1 MSKRTS
7 KPKVFAFDAKDKATR
22 IKAER
27 LEIHLGKGRKLLLS
41 FPGSAWGDLEVE
53 AETDSDEVVPLLS
66 LQPGACNLLTLRV
79 DLDHDLRPVE
89 AMDLPQHDSPPMLT
103 LKVQKAVEGAD
114 KTNSPKKHSIR
125 RWAQA
130 ALQQDAQVTV
140 RLVGEDEG
148 RSLNRDYRGKDYA
161 TNVLTFVYGE
171 GEAMP
176 GANEEG
182 MPLTGDLVLCVP
194 VLMREAAEQGKTLDA
209 HFAHLVVHG
218 MLHLQGYE
226 HDEEGDAQVMEK
238 AETDIL
244 RTLGYADPYA

>member
-1 MSKRTS
+1 MPRTRRRGS
-7 KPKVFAFDAKDKATR
+7 RPSASS
-22 IKAER
+22 
-27 LEIHLGKGRKLLLS
+27 IHLGKGRKLLLS

-130 ALQQDAQVTV
+130 ALQQDVKVVV
-140 RLVGEDEG
+140 RLVGEAEG
-148 RSLNRDYRGKDYA
+148 QALNREYRGKDYA

-194 VLMREAAEQGKTLDA
+194 VLVREAAEQGKTLDA

>member
-1 MSKRTS
+1 M
-7 KPKVFAFDAKDKATR
+7 
-22 IKAER
+22 
-27 LEIHLGKGRKLLLS
+27 
-41 FPGSAWGDLEVE
+41 
-53 AETDSDEVVPLLS
+53 
-66 LQPGACNLLTLRV
+66 
-79 DLDHDLRPVE
+79 
-89 AMDLPQHDSPPMLT
+89 
-103 LKVQKAVEGAD
+103 
-114 KTNSPKKHSIR
+114 
-125 RWAQA
+125 
-130 ALQQDAQVTV
+130 
-140 RLVGEDEG
+140 
-148 RSLNRDYRGKDYA
+148 
-161 TNVLTFVYGE
+161 LTFVYGE

-194 VLMREAAEQGKTLDA
+194 VLVREAAEQGKTLDA

>member
-130 ALQQDAQVTV
+130 ALQQDVKVVV
-140 RLVGEDEG
+140 RLVGEAEG
-148 RSLNRDYRGKDYA
+148 QAQLGGELGAVVAAAQQEHGRCAGGRRRGA
-161 TNVLTFVYGE
+161 ELLPQAVL
-171 GEAMP
+171 
-176 GANEEG
+176 GA
-182 MPLTGDLVLCVP
+182 
-194 VLMREAAEQGKTLDA
+194 RIAEQAHQVEEVAREGVGAQQVRAPSQGGSGARVGAGGAADA
-209 HFAHLVVHG
+209 HV
-218 MLHLQGYE
+218 
-226 HDEEGDAQVMEK
+226 DAAGVQ
-238 AETDIL
+238 AL
-244 RTLGYADPYA
+244 